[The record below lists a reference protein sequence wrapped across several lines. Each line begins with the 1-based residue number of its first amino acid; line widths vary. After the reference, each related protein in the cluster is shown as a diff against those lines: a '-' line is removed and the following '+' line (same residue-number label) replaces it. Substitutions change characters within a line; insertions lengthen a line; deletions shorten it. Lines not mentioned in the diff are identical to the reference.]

1 MASWIGDAAKQHVIG
16 RRCNRRKRRRW
27 RSEQKPFETGSTW
40 PVLSCFSP
48 RAFQGISVYLHRVRL
63 GLDSVSL
70 LASDLPARR
79 SFGWKFV
86 HVVTQAMGSPNI
98 PSLTINIQCCFFSL
112 ETQDWFFVGRMTCL
126 FHMSCG
132 LYVLANPFTTS
143 EFPKPELHIKE
154 FNAL

>member
-1 MASWIGDAAKQHVIG
+1 MEICAC
-16 RRCNRRKRRRW
+16 CN
-27 RSEQKPFETGSTW
+27 TGNGIPKYPQPYYQYS
-40 PVLSCFSP
+40 VLF
-48 RAFQGISVYLHRVRL
+48 L
-63 GLDSVSL
+63 
-70 LASDLPARR
+70 
-79 SFGWKFV
+79 
-86 HVVTQAMGSPNI
+86 
-98 PSLTINIQCCFFSL
+98 SL

>member
-1 MASWIGDAAKQHVIG
+1 MSSEDGVIAGSSAAPLEIGAETHH
-16 RRCNRRKRRRW
+16 
-27 RSEQKPFETGSTW
+27 FETGSTS
-40 PVLSCFSP
+40 PELSCFSP

-70 LASDLPARR
+70 LASGSDLPARR

-132 LYVLANPFTTS
+132 LYVG
-143 EFPKPELHIKE
+143 
-154 FNAL
+154 

>member
-1 MASWIGDAAKQHVIG
+1 MSSEDGVIAGSGAVGD
-16 RRCNRRKRRRW
+16 
-27 RSEQKPFETGSTW
+27 RSRNHFETGSTW